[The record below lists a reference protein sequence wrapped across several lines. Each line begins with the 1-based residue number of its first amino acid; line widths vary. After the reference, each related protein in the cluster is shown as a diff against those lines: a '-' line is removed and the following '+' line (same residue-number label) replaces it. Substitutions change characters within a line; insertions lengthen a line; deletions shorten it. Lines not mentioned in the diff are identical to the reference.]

1 MKDQLFKNKP
11 DINLLNDI
19 IKLYGLSDLNDTNLF
34 TKENLKDLNTA
45 DKILNYLDKL
55 REFYLPCKSK
65 KYLVDID
72 EKKCITILRQL
83 LKQHNHNLLAKEKF
97 VKGIKY
103 NFYQIIQ
110 YSNKK
115 IDTEKKLN
123 NERDIVISFE

>member
-19 IKLYGLSDLNDTNLF
+19 IKLYGLSNLNDTKLF

-45 DKILNYLDKL
+45 DKLLIYLDKL
-55 REFYLPCKSK
+55 REFYLPCKYK

-83 LKQHNHNLLAKEKF
+83 LKQYNHNLLAKEKF

-115 IDTEKKLN
+115 IDTGKKLN
-123 NERDIVISFE
+123 DERDIVISFE